1 MAYTSK
7 QTAHE
12 TQSAEE
18 GAAKQTAPA
27 FTDQRASTGVQLQQ
41 QQLMNTTQAKFVT
54 AQRAGVEEEEPLQG
68 KFETAQRAEE
78 EELLQGKFE
87 TAQRVEEE
95 ELLQGKFETAQR
107 AGVEEEPLQ
116 GKVET
121 AQRAEEEELLQGK
134 FETAQ
139 LMEEEEPIQ
148 GKFET
153 LQRAGAEEKNANHT
167 GMPDNL
173 KSGIENLSGYSMD
186 DVKVHYNS
194 DKPAQLNA
202 HAYAQGTDIHVA
214 PGQEQHLPHEAWHV
228 VQQKQG
234 RVQPTMQMK
243 AGLPVNDDA
252 GLENEADV
260 MGAKALGQV
269 SSLQKKKREPE
280 NRDGSIQ
287 LRQIEEATSLDA
299 LRLVDTGHTF
309 SVIDN
314 NLTKTNATLYSSNS
328 IAEPVEDKAQALSAI
343 ASKAGSIA
351 KSVNG
356 VVSKSGGFTRS
367 AENMDKP
374 DVTTVDPFTHGHVQ
388 TYGEKYLCLMYQQT
402 HGFDGYVNGIEEG
415 VVKSPGNYGRNF
427 AGAMG
432 QKRNQQAKLDGVEE
446 GDATRYSNIHD
457 PITGDGTLLEDSEKG
472 IEGFDATTKLAGEGA
487 RFQWVLNNISTIK
500 NDTRFTIGVHR
511 GKTAS
516 ITFQNLW
523 CTWKDWFNGQ
533 YNISEDQQRET
544 LLEKV
549 KQGRLK
555 TGKVIRIDLV

>member
-7 QTAHE
+7 QTARE

-18 GAAKQTAPA
+18 STAKQTTPT

-41 QQLMNTTQAKFVT
+41 QQLMNTAQAKFIT
-54 AQRAGVEEEEPLQG
+54 AQRAGIEEEEPLQG
-68 KFETAQRAEE
+68 KFEA
-78 EELLQGKFE
+78 
-87 TAQRVEEE
+87 AQRVEKE

-107 AGVEEEPLQ
+107 AED
-116 GKVET
+116 
-121 AQRAEEEELLQGK
+121 EELLQGK

-139 LMEEEEPIQ
+139 LIEEEEPIQ

-153 LQRAGAEEKNANHT
+153 LQRASAEEKKANHT

-202 HAYAQGTDIHVA
+202 HAYAQGADIHVA

-243 AGLPVNDDA
+243 TGVPVNDDA

-260 MGAKALGQV
+260 MGAKALQQMT
-269 SSLQKKKREPE
+269 SLQKKRKTSE
-280 NRDGSIQ
+280 NRNGFIQ
-287 LRQIEEATSLDA
+287 LRQIEEVTSLDA

-314 NLTKTNATLYSSNS
+314 NLTKMNATLYSSNS
-328 IAEPVEDKAQALSAI
+328 IAEQVKDKSQALSAI
-343 ASKAGSIA
+343 ANKAGGIA
-351 KSVNG
+351 KNVND

-367 AENMDKP
+367 TENMDKP
-374 DVTTVDPFTHGHVQ
+374 DVATIDPFTHGHVQ

-415 VVKSPGNYGRNF
+415 VIASPGNYGRNF

-432 QKRNQQAKLDGVEE
+432 QERNQKANMDGVDE
-446 GDATRYSNIHD
+446 GDITRYSNIHD
-457 PITGDGTLLEDSEKG
+457 PNTGDSTLLEDSEKG
-472 IEGFDATTKLAGEGA
+472 REGFDATTKLAGEGA
-487 RFQWVLNNISTIK
+487 RFQWVLNNINTIK
-500 NDTRFTIGVHR
+500 NDTRFTIGEHK

-523 CTWKDWFNGQ
+523 CTWKDWFSGQ
-533 YNISEDQQRET
+533 YNISEEQQRAI